1 LSLDGIEFQGAELSL
16 KRPKEYIGID
26 PALGGGAAADSPNKL
41 FIGGLPT
48 HLNEEQ
54 VQELL
59 KSFGELKTFNLVKET
74 VDGELQSKGFAFC
87 EYVDPDVTELAIAGL
102 HNFQLG
108 DKGLVVQRAD
118 VGRNNES
125 ASGGL
130 PGTTNFLKN
139 RETISGTS

>member
-1 LSLDGIEFQGAELSL
+1 M
-16 KRPKEYIGID
+16 
-26 PALGGGAAADSPNKL
+26 
-41 FIGGLPT
+41 
-48 HLNEEQ
+48 
-54 VQELL
+54 ELL

-87 EYVDPDVTELAIAGL
+87 EYVDPAVTDMAIAGL

-118 VGRNNES
+118 QGKGS
-125 ASGGL
+125 GSGSGGL

-139 RETISGTS
+139 REYCEGVFRVFH